1 MNLGYKTCPAV
12 FLYAFRTIIILFF
25 AFSGSIYSQCT
36 VTTIN
41 PGFEL
46 PVVGSSA
53 SFVHQNNVPGWST
66 TAPDQIIEFW
76 INGSMGGFA
85 HEGNQ
90 YIELNA
96 FFASGIFQDFNSP
109 AGTTFSFTFAHRG
122 RVGTDSMVLKAGPPG
137 GPYTIVTTATT
148 GNRVWQVYSGTY
160 VVPNNQGNTRFIF
173 EAVSTATND
182 PTTGN
187 FLDAIN
193 FTSTINTPIVT
204 SFTPICSGN
213 SITLTATGQNGAI
226 ISWHD
231 ANGNLLH
238 TGTVFTSPALSIDTR
253 YKVMQ
258 RSATGCESAFHDVD
272 VKVNPIN
279 APVVANFAP
288 VCSGNSITLTATG
301 ESGAIISW
309 YDANGNLV
317 HTGSVFVSPVLSID
331 TKYRVIQTS
340 TTGCKSGFLDVD
352 VKVDAVNAPSVAN
365 FVPVC
370 KGNSVTLTATAENG
384 ATVYWYDA
392 NENLVYTGP
401 VFVSPVLSVDT
412 KYKVMQI
419 SATGCKSGFRD
430 VDVKVNPINTP
441 LIANFAPVC
450 AGNSITL
457 TATPENGGT
466 IYWYDAYGN
475 LVYIGAVFVSPVL
488 LINTK
493 YKVMQINNAG
503 CKSDFVDVEVM
514 VNSGNENSSGAQ
526 LFVKQVSSP
535 FSDGGSTIE
544 VTVREGGTYSYE
556 YQLDNGDFGPSN
568 KFYGVGSGIHTIRVR
583 STTSGSCINLSKE
596 ILIIGYPPFFTPNG
610 DGHNDIWNIIRF
622 DDDDFSISN
631 IFIFDRYGKLLKQLK
646 PSDPGWDGTYN
657 GVAMPSTDYWF
668 TVNYKKEDGSN
679 QIFRSHFS
687 LKR

>member
-1 MNLGYKTCPAV
+1 MNLRCKTCPAV

-25 AFSGSIYSQCT
+25 AFSGSMYSQCT

-331 TKYRVIQTS
+331 TKYRVMQTNA
-340 TTGCKSGFLDVD
+340 TGCKSGFLDVD

-392 NENLVYTGP
+392 
-401 VFVSPVLSVDT
+401 
-412 KYKVMQI
+412 
-419 SATGCKSGFRD
+419 
-430 VDVKVNPINTP
+430 
-441 LIANFAPVC
+441 
-450 AGNSITL
+450 
-457 TATPENGGT
+457 
-466 IYWYDAYGN
+466 YGN
-475 LVYIGAVFVSPVL
+475 LVYTGAVFVSPVL
-488 LINTK
+488 LVNTK

-514 VNSGNENSSGAQ
+514 VNSGNENSSGTQ

-668 TVNYKKEDGSN
+668 TLNYKKEDGSN